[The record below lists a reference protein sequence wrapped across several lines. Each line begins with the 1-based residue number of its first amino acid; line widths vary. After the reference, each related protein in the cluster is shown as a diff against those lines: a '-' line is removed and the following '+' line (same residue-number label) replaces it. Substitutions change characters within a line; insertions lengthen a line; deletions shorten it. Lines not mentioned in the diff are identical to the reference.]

1 MTETVERRTL
11 YTFKLNKAVTNAVKF
26 WPIYMTLFFF
36 NSGFFVPPVFDNTVL
51 ENYYRWTANA
61 VGILSIASV
70 WLWRYPAL
78 RKIGASI
85 AFGRFISAIVPSMFP
100 PLQMHTSCNR
110 VLNNGIT
117 ALVLTIALLKPHTY
131 SMVRVSIVGLI
142 LVDTYQQDLA

>member
-11 YTFKLNKAVTNAVKF
+11 YTLKLNKAVTNAVKF
-26 WPIYMTLFFF
+26 WPIYMALFFF

-78 RKIGASI
+78 RKIWASI
-85 AFGRFISAIVPSMFP
+85 AFGRFISAIVPSMFSP
-100 PLQMHTSCNR
+100 PANAYFPVAR

-117 ALVLTIALLKPHTY
+117 ALVFLTIAFIETPYIY
-131 SMVRVSIVGLI
+131 SMVRSKYRGS
-142 LVDTYQQDLA
+142 